1 MKSGSAFAQ
10 GYGGQGGNKNI
21 PKPTF
26 FSFPRLPST
35 LIGNS
40 AIEKNFTVSN
50 IQLIRADKNNATGKS
65 MPQNKDGFLTA
76 AKISEGINMNNFLT
90 ISGGVAGIALLY
102 YGAEWLIKGGV
113 SIALK
118 MKVSTLVIGL
128 TLVAF
133 GTSMPEFVVS
143 TDAAIK
149 GAQGVIGAGDISIGN
164 VVGSN
169 ICNIAL
175 ILGLCAAIR
184 PLPVNKQFLKNE
196 VWWMLGSAIL
206 LTVFHFFSQGL
217 NRWAGAFFLLGI
229 LAFTYLSYRSGRQLE
244 LLKSEEEKAS
254 EIQENAGKILP
265 VSFSLLLVIGG
276 LLALVGGGK
285 LFVNAAVSIAQ
296 LMGISE
302 AVIGL
307 TIVAVGTSMPEL
319 ATSVVATIKGEND
332 IAIANV
338 VGSNIFN
345 ILVILGIA
353 PLIAPIR
360 SAGISM
366 IDMYTMLAVSILL
379 IAFMKPL
386 KINRW
391 MGAIFLLIYTAY
403 TVFLFYKG

>member
-1 MKSGSAFAQ
+1 MSS
-10 GYGGQGGNKNI
+10 
-21 PKPTF
+21 
-26 FSFPRLPST
+26 
-35 LIGNS
+35 
-40 AIEKNFTVSN
+40 
-50 IQLIRADKNNATGKS
+50 
-65 MPQNKDGFLTA
+65 
-76 AKISEGINMNNFLT
+76 FLT
-90 ISGGVAGIALLY
+90 ISGGVVGIALLY
-102 YGAEWLIKGGV
+102 YGAEYLIKGGV

-118 MKVSTLVIGL
+118 MQVSTLVIGL

-143 TDAAIK
+143 ADAAIK
-149 GAQGVIGAGDISIGN
+149 GAQGVAGAGDISIGN

-175 ILGLCAAIR
+175 ILGLCAVIR

-206 LTVFHFFSQGL
+206 LAVFHYFFQGL
-217 NRWAGAFFLLGI
+217 SRWAGAIFLLGI
-229 LAFTYLSYRSGRQLE
+229 IAFTCLSYRSGRKLE
-244 LLKSEEEKAS
+244 MQKSQEEKAA
-254 EIQENAGKILP
+254 EIQENAGKMLP
-265 VSFSLLLVIGG
+265 VGLSLVLVIGG
-276 LLALVGGGK
+276 LLALIAGGK
-285 LFVNAAVSIAQ
+285 LFVNSAVLIAQ

-319 ATSVVATIKGEND
+319 ATSVVAAIKGEND

-345 ILVILGIA
+345 ILAILGVA
-353 PLIAPIR
+353 PLIAPIK

-366 IDMYTMLAVSILL
+366 TDMYIMLGVSILL
-379 IAFMKPL
+379 IAFMKSL

-391 MGAIFLLIYTAY
+391 MGAIFLVIYTAY
-403 TVFLFYKG
+403 TVWLFFKG

>member
-1 MKSGSAFAQ
+1 MSS
-10 GYGGQGGNKNI
+10 
-21 PKPTF
+21 
-26 FSFPRLPST
+26 
-35 LIGNS
+35 
-40 AIEKNFTVSN
+40 
-50 IQLIRADKNNATGKS
+50 
-65 MPQNKDGFLTA
+65 
-76 AKISEGINMNNFLT
+76 FLT
-90 ISGGVAGIALLY
+90 IAGGVVGIALLY
-102 YGAEWLIKGGV
+102 YGAEYLIKGGV

-118 MKVSTLVIGL
+118 MQVSTLVIGL

-143 TDAAIK
+143 ADAAIK
-149 GAQGVIGAGDISIGN
+149 GAQGVAGAGDISIGN

-175 ILGLCAAIR
+175 ILGLCAVIR

-206 LTVFHFFSQGL
+206 LAIFHYFFQGL
-217 NRWAGAFFLLGI
+217 SRWAGAIFLLGI
-229 LAFTYLSYRSGRQLE
+229 IAFTCLSYRSGRKLE
-244 LLKSEEEKAS
+244 MQKSQEEKAA

-265 VSFSLLLVIGG
+265 VGLSLVMVIGG

-285 LFVNAAVSIAQ
+285 LFVNSAVLIAQ

-319 ATSVVATIKGEND
+319 ATSVVAAIKGEND

-345 ILVILGIA
+345 ILAILGVA
-353 PLIAPIR
+353 PLIAPIK

-366 IDMYTMLAVSILL
+366 TDMYIMLGVSILL
-379 IAFMKPL
+379 IAFMKQR

-391 MGAIFLLIYTAY
+391 MGAIFLVIYTAY
-403 TVFLFYKG
+403 TVWLFFKG